1 MLVGWPAES
10 RADVSNI
17 YVNRLM
23 SLQHRREAKRLQ
35 DIGLYIT
42 SAYDVYDDRRHHLV
56 DAHKTIRKACS
67 DCAVITELRVPQRQ
81 GGFKSGAGAQAPKC

>member
-35 DIGLYIT
+35 DIGL
-42 SAYDVYDDRRHHLV
+42 HH
-56 DAHKTIRKACS
+56 
-67 DCAVITELRVPQRQ
+67 
-81 GGFKSGAGAQAPKC
+81 